1 MTVNYV
7 AFGGGFIAGGLLRDA
22 YGPRW
27 VWGLSAILL
36 AVAGV
41 VAFALTRGVPS
52 TAQPE
57 AEPAV

>member
-7 AFGGGFIAGGLLRDA
+7 AFGGGFVAGGLLRNA

-27 VWGLSAILL
+27 VWGMSAALL
-36 AVAGV
+36 ALAGV
-41 VAFALTRGVPS
+41 VAFFLTRGVRS
-52 TAQPE
+52 SAQPE